1 MSDST
6 PRFTALPMPAKV
18 SECLERA
25 GNDPAMATRGGAGS
39 GQQSDAPHAARPAP
53 AAAETHGAECLLA
66 RYRRPSRPAAE
77 R

>member
-25 GNDPAMATRGGAGS
+25 GNDPAMPARGGAGS
-39 GQQSDAPHAARPAP
+39 GQRSDAVHAAVPAP
-53 AAAETHGAECLLA
+53 AAAGHGAACLLA